1 MKIGTLRFEKKQT
14 VSLYKKILNPIV
26 FIILGMAF
34 SCVFIAAAGFQPIAV
49 FAKMISYSFLSAK
62 GFSSSVNAAL
72 PLMFCG
78 LSVAIAFKMN
88 LNNIGAE
95 GQYAIGAILGGGFA
109 LYGPDLPAPF
119 SWIAVF
125 LLCALGGGLWALIAA
140 ALKAYWKINETIVTL
155 MLNYIALLLLDYL
168 CYGPWMAPKQT
179 TAMTSTIPKSLYLP
193 MINGIS
199 SGVFLAILIA
209 VLLYLFLRYT
219 TVGYRIDVIKNS
231 VRSAEYA
238 GIPVKKFILI
248 VFVLSGALAGLAGFV
263 EVTGILHR
271 VQSQLPRGSGYTGI
285 VIAYL
290 SQFNPLAVIIVAIL
304 FGGLQNGSAIVQI
317 MGVPSQIATMI
328 QGTIMVFVIVG
339 EFFNHYRIS
348 VDREEKKG
356 GAIT

>member
-14 VSLYKKILNPIV
+14 VSLHKKILNPIV
-26 FIILGMAF
+26 FIMLGLAF
-34 SCVFIAAAGFQPIAV
+34 SGVFIAAAGFQPIPV
-49 FAKMISYSFLSAK
+49 FAKMISYSFLNAK
-62 GFSSSVNAAL
+62 GFSSSVNAAI

-95 GQYAIGAILGGGFA
+95 GQFAMGAILGGGFA
-109 LYGPDLPAPF
+109 LYGPTLPAPL

-125 LLCALGGGLWALIAA
+125 FLCALGGALWAFIAA
-140 ALKAYWKINETIVTL
+140 VLKAYWKINETIVTL

-199 SGVFLAILIA
+199 SGVVIAILIA
-209 VLLYLFLRYT
+209 ILLYLFF
-219 TVGYRIDVIKNS
+219 KNS
-231 VRSAEYA
+231 MRSAEYA
-238 GIPVKKFILI
+238 GLPVKQFILI

-304 FGGLQNGSAIVQI
+304 FGGLQNGSAVVQI
-317 MGVPSQIATMI
+317 MGVPSQIATMM

-339 EFFNHYRIS
+339 EFFNRYKIT
-348 VDREEKKG
+348 VDRKEKQG
-356 GAIT
+356 GENI

>member
-14 VSLYKKILNPIV
+14 VSLHKKILNPIV
-26 FIILGMAF
+26 FIMLGLAF
-34 SCVFIAAAGFQPIAV
+34 SGVFIAAAGFQPIPV
-49 FAKMISYSFLSAK
+49 FAKMISYSFLNAK
-62 GFSSSVNAAL
+62 GFSSSVNAAI

-95 GQYAIGAILGGGFA
+95 GQFAMGAILGGGFA

-125 LLCALGGGLWALIAA
+125 LLCALGGALWAFIAA
-140 ALKAYWKINETIVTL
+140 VLKAYWKINETIVTL

-199 SGVFLAILIA
+199 SGVVIAILIA
-209 VLLYLFLRYT
+209 ILLYLFF
-219 TVGYRIDVIKNS
+219 KNS
-231 VRSAEYA
+231 MRSAEYA
-238 GIPVKKFILI
+238 GLPVKQFILI

-304 FGGLQNGSAIVQI
+304 FGGLQNGSAVVQI
-317 MGVPSQIATMI
+317 MGVPSQIATMM

-339 EFFNHYRIS
+339 EFFNRYKIT
-348 VDREEKKG
+348 VDRKEKQG
-356 GAIT
+356 GENI